1 MGTRSSPEEVT
12 PPQPV
17 PECDV
22 EVQPQGHPEESREQE
37 APEVRAEPSSRGGAE
52 QQAEEEEVGEG
63 SSTESSRDA
72 PEATPPPI
80 AMAATPP
87 ASTSSREGVRGAAR
101 RLQGQQLEALT

>member
-1 MGTRSSPEEVT
+1 MGTRSSPEEGT
-12 PPQPV
+12 PPPLV

-37 APEVRAEPSSRGGAE
+37 ASEVLAEPSSRGGAE

-72 PEATPPPI
+72 PEATPPI